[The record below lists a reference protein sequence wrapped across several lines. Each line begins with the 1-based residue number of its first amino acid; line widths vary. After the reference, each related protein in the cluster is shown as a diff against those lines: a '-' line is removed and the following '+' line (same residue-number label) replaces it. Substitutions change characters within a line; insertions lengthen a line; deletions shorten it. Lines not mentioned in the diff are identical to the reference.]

1 MHVCGPSD
9 VVASRTS
16 SPLSINNTTSTS
28 HSCLPQSFLSLSYY
42 QSASYRLN
50 LPKSQSAHCRSPP
63 AMAMDMDVDMDLDL
77 GDNNGA
83 FDQGLDTSTPNAMN
97 IVSALLLGD

>member
-1 MHVCGPSD
+1 
-9 VVASRTS
+9 
-16 SPLSINNTTSTS
+16 
-28 HSCLPQSFLSLSYY
+28 
-42 QSASYRLN
+42 
-50 LPKSQSAHCRSPP
+50 
-63 AMAMDMDVDMDLDL
+63 MAMDMDVDMDLDL